1 MSISIFTFKD
11 SYKSY
16 SGSLT
21 TFQFEGI
28 QTIIEQWEQY
38 GQLTDLRQLAY
49 ILATIK
55 HETAN
60 TFRPI
65 EEYGK
70 GKGRPYYELINGHRY
85 YGRGYVQ
92 LTWYE
97 NYLKMTKRLNQLG
110 IECDLVNNPEEALKW
125 DIASAITFIG
135 MSEGQFTGKKLSD
148 YFNEYDEN
156 PIDARKIIN
165 GKDKAKMIAGYYHEF
180 NKALSASRNS

>member
-1 MSISIFTFKD
+1 MSISIPTFKE

-21 TFQFEGI
+21 AFQFEGI
-28 QTIIEQWEQY
+28 QTIISEWEKY
-38 GQLTDLRQLAY
+38 GTLTDLRQLAY

-70 GKGRPYYELINGHRY
+70 GRGRPYGELVNGHRY

-97 NYLKMTKRLNQLG
+97 NYLRMTKRLNQQG
-110 IECDLVNNPEEALKW
+110 IECDLVNNPEQTLQP

-135 MSEGQFTGKKLSD
+135 MSEGQFTGKKLAD

-180 NKALSASRNS
+180 NKALSASRNY